1 MKSTK
6 GKTNKEEISLDV
18 LFELSEFFKFFSDT
32 TRIRIIE
39 ILLHGEMS
47 VNDIADK
54 LKIGQSAVSHQ
65 LRLLRTSHLVRPR
78 RDGRTVFYALDDE
91 HIGLIFQTGLNH
103 ILHKKGVSANYIQN
117 YVEGI
122 SPSEYA
128 EIYTRISIS
137 PKISTYTFPKNL
149 TAQSENQADI

>member
-1 MKSTK
+1 MKSSK

-54 LKIGQSAVSHQ
+54 LNIGQSAVSHQ

-103 ILHKKGVSANYIQN
+103 ILHKKGVL
-117 YVEGI
+117 
-122 SPSEYA
+122 P
-128 EIYTRISIS
+128 
-137 PKISTYTFPKNL
+137 
-149 TAQSENQADI
+149 